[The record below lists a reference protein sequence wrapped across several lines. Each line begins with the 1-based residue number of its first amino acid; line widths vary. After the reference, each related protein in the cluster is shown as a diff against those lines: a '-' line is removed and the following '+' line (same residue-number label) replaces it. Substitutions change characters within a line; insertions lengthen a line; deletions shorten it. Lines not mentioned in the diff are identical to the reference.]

1 MHLAHQYISQID
13 TSQQQKGGVNLKDA
27 VFGNVGTMM
36 SFKIG
41 AQDSEYMAKEFAP
54 VFTDQDLINIDKY
67 KAVMKLSID
76 TQPSRPFSITPL
88 NPYLE
93 TGDEKVAQA
102 LKQISRLTYARSKK
116 FVEKEIF
123 ARLDV

>member
-1 MHLAHQYISQID
+1 M
-13 TSQQQKGGVNLKDA
+13 KDA
-27 VFGNVGTMM
+27 VFGNVGTVM

-41 AQDSEYMAKEFAP
+41 AQDAEYMAKEMAP

-76 TQPSRPFSITPL
+76 TQPSRPFSIVPL

-93 TGDEKVAQA
+93 TGNAELAIA
-102 LKQISRLTYARSKK
+102 LKQISRLTYGRPKK

>member
-1 MHLAHQYISQID
+1 M
-13 TSQQQKGGVNLKDA
+13 
-27 VFGNVGTMM
+27 FGNIGTIMCY
-36 SFKIG
+36 KIG
-41 AQDSEYMAKEFAP
+41 AQDAEYMAKEMAP
-54 VFTDQDLINIDKY
+54 VFSDQDLINIDKY

-76 TQPSRPFSITPL
+76 TQPSRPFSIVPE

-93 TGDEKVAQA
+93 KGDEELGIA
-102 LKQISRLTYARSKK
+102 LKQISRLTYGRPKK

>member
-1 MHLAHQYISQID
+1 
-13 TSQQQKGGVNLKDA
+13 V
-27 VFGNVGTMM
+27 
-36 SFKIG
+36 
-41 AQDSEYMAKEFAP
+41 
-54 VFTDQDLINIDKY
+54 DKY

-76 TQPSRPFSITPL
+76 TQPSKPFSITPA

-93 TGDEKVAQA
+93 AGNPDMATA
-102 LKQISRLTYARSKK
+102 LKQISRLTHGRSKK